1 MTKDVMVGPDPRVQI
16 TQRDRTAQHAA
27 VMSAYALQEQL
38 GSAREAAQALSMEL
52 TPIRQYL
59 NTAGESGKGA
69 LLILEKV
76 SPEIAR
82 LQAEIGRTQQMAA
95 RAQSAIDAYPGV
107 PTEAQ
112 TRELDWAWDDA
123 AKAVTDLNR
132 ILRDEM
138 AGVYSALA
146 PGSAWKEIAPV
157 AVPERTK

>member
-1 MTKDVMVGPDPRVQI
+1 MTKDVMVGPDPLVQI

-38 GSAREAAQALSMEL
+38 GSAREAAQALSIQL

-59 NTAGESGKGA
+59 NTAGDGGKSA
-69 LLILEKV
+69 LQILDKV
-76 SPEIAR
+76 SPEITR
-82 LQAEIGRTQQMAA
+82 LQGEIGRTLQMAA

-107 PTEAQ
+107 PTAAQ
-112 TRELDWAWDDA
+112 TRDLDWAWDDA
-123 AKAVTDLNR
+123 AKSVTDLNR
-132 ILRDEM
+132 ILHDEM

-146 PGSAWKEIAPV
+146 PGAAWKEIAPV